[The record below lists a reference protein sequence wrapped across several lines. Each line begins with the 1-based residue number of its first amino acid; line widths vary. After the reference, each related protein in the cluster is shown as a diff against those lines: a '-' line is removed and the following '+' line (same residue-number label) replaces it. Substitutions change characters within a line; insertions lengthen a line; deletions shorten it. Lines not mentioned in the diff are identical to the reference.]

1 MDYLTSMKQYDV
13 AIIGAGCSGLSL
25 AYRLIGSHLKVCVL
39 DNTKRNSRYRKTWS
53 YWNTYNHPFQHL
65 QAYSNSSL
73 VVKNSSQTTLDCS
86 KYNYSTIDSFDFDNF
101 IFKEL
106 EKSKNIDVVFETNI
120 EDIKPSDGEY
130 NLIMSDNETCKSCY
144 VFDSRPNNSSSTMKQ
159 IFKGLFV
166 EFNHPLEGFKA
177 HLMDF
182 SDKSQFHFF
191 YSLPLGKGKYLF
203 ESTYYT
209 SLEMDKEFMTSEVHD
224 YIFERYGEH
233 YSVIREEYG
242 EIPLTTNTKLNNK
255 KSNYIKIGIPA
266 GSTRASTG
274 YTFLNIQ
281 KQADEYIKM
290 LNGKKFIEH
299 PRTLK
304 NKILRKMDNLL
315 LMIIKDHPIASKKI
329 LYEMFHRNQ
338 AERIIRFLSDTPSLA
353 DIALIIWNMPK
364 LLFIK
369 YAIRSFTTPK
379 I

>member
-1 MDYLTSMKQYDV
+1 MKHYDI

-25 AYRLIGSHLKVCVL
+25 AYRLIGTHHTVCVL
-39 DNTKRNSRYRKTWS
+39 DNTKKSNRYRKTWS

-65 QAYSNSSL
+65 QTYSNRSL
-73 VVKNSSQTTLDCS
+73 AVKNSSQIMLDCS
-86 KYNYSTIDSFDFDNF
+86 KYNYSTIDSYDFDNF
-101 IFKEL
+101 IFAEL
-106 EKSKNIDVVFETNI
+106 EKCKNVDVFFETSI
-120 EDIKPSDGEY
+120 EDIKLSDGEY
-130 NLIMSDNETCKSCY
+130 SIIIADNETRKSSY
-144 VFDSRPNNSSSTMKQ
+144 VFDSRPDNSFSTMKQ

-166 EFNHPLEGFKA
+166 EFQNPLEDFQP

-182 SDKSQFHFF
+182 SSNSQFHFF
-191 YSLPLGKGKYLF
+191 YSLPLGGAKYLF

-209 SLEMDKEFMTSEVHD
+209 SLGMDRESMATEVHD
-224 YIFERYGEH
+224 YISERYGDN

-242 EIPLTTNTKLNNK
+242 EIPLSTRTKLNNE
-255 KSNYIKIGIPA
+255 KSKHLKIGIPA

-299 PRTLK
+299 PKTFK

-315 LMIIKDHPIASKKI
+315 LMIIKDHPNESKSI
-329 LYEMFHRNQ
+329 LFEMFNRNQ
-338 AERIIRFLSDTPSLA
+338 ANRIIRFLSDTPSFM
-353 DIALIIWNMPK
+353 DIVIIIWNMPK